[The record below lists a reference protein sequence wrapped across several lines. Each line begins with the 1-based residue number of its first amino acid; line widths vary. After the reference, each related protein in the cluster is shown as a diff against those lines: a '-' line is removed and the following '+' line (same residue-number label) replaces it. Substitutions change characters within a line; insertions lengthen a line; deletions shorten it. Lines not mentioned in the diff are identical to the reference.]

1 MSETATTYI
10 HTLSVCIYT
19 CLDATAA
26 TAKYL
31 TPVPQRHFRASTRW
45 CASISRRY
53 VPRGNNAERRQF
65 REATIPRDHAMPRD
79 GNHTMT
85 IPQCDRA
92 TASTSYDNL
101 AQRHFRASTAHDNS
115 ARRRL
120 RQFRAPSEQFRA
132 TTTPR
137 INVRS
142 ANWQQ
147 RLPAHSSDGERC
159 GLGGAGQPPQAALVQ
174 DVRTD
179 RSSVSYC

>member
-1 MSETATTYI
+1 MYVYGS
-10 HTLSVCIYT
+10 
-19 CLDATAA
+19 DATAA

-45 CASISRRY
+45 RASISSKY
-53 VPRGNNAERRQF
+53 IPRGNNAERRQL
-65 REATIPRDHAMPRD
+65 REMTVPTHHAMPCD

-115 ARRRL
+115 TQRRL
-120 RQFRAPSEQFRA
+120 RQFHALSAQFRA
-132 TTTPR
+132 TTIPR

-147 RLPAHSSDGERC
+147 RLPAHSYDDERC
-159 GLGGAGQPPQAALVQ
+159 ALGGAGQPPEAALAQ
-174 DVRTD
+174 GVRTD
-179 RSSVSYC
+179 QSSVSYC